1 MMRSMDKL
9 LFPFWEGNTAYDE
22 SVMFLS
28 ENGETPWASLFFEPT
43 EILHISSTDYETEYV
58 RGIDWETVDG
68 RLYLLD
74 GTAIPSMKK
83 EELHFYSDETKDCFP
98 AKDGGKIL
106 CKGAGYF
113 HQRQALVT
121 YRHEGQWM
129 PSKSVLG
136 SRALE
141 NTKKKMKE
149 NKNITICFYGD
160 SITAGCDSSKRMN
173 VAPFMESWPQL
184 VTAEIKKKY
193 GCEIQYVNTAVGGKL
208 SDWGLENVQ
217 ERVVAHNPD
226 VVVLAFGMND
236 GTEQVSPEEFKHN
249 IMGMKGQ
256 ILKNNSSTEFILIAT
271 TVANAESVFDGCQRE
286 YRDVLAECMNPG
298 DVLVNMT
305 EVHDA
310 LLSRKKFCDMT
321 GNNINHPNDYL
332 VRVYAQVILQ
342 LIQKALSFS

>member
-1 MMRSMDKL
+1 MIIRLEDMKKRKNYEQKEIYLAS
-9 LFPFWEGNTAYDE
+9 E
-22 SVMFLS
+22 SEAETS
-28 ENGETPWASLFFEPT
+28 YKNGF
-43 EILHISSTDYETEYV
+43 STDIESMEHLDTE
-58 RGIDWETVDG
+58 
-68 RLYLLD
+68 
-74 GTAIPSMKK
+74 
-83 EELHFYSDETKDCFP
+83 
-98 AKDGGKIL
+98 
-106 CKGAGYF
+106 
-113 HQRQALVT
+113 
-121 YRHEGQWM
+121 
-129 PSKSVLG
+129 
-136 SRALE
+136 
-141 NTKKKMKE
+141 KKMHKAE
-149 NKNITICFYGD
+149 RLEETRELRGAN
-160 SITAGCDSSKRMN
+160 SKVYR
-173 VAPFMESWPQL
+173 
-184 VTAEIKKKY
+184 
-193 GCEIQYVNTAVGGKL
+193 
-208 SDWGLENVQ
+208 
-217 ERVVAHNPD
+217 
-226 VVVLAFGMND
+226 MND